1 MVSYVKDENVLLQ
14 IMSLYKKKEGE
25 VGKQKVKDLMLISL
39 QDPTS
44 TLDENDMVVVQQ
56 FIDDN
61 WDNV

>member
-1 MVSYVKDENVLLQ
+1 
-14 IMSLYKKKEGE
+14 MSLYKKKEGE

-44 TLDENDMVVVQQ
+44 ILEENDMVVVQQ